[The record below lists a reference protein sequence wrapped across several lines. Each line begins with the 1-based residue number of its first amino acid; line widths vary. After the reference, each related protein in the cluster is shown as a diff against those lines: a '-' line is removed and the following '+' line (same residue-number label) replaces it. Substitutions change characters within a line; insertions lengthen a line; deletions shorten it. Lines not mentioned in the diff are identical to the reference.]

1 MWTFLLVLPFLNVE
15 YVYSNPDNY
24 KFKMLEN
31 FEINKENF
39 IEELKIVKLLQA
51 HKEKMKSYR
60 DFLKSRLDEFKQKS
74 ADKQLPISSK
84 HLLQRFYHYKSL
96 AKMEL
101 EHFETTQKQMKNLG
115 NQFPVVEDFT
125 GMPNKA

>member
-1 MWTFLLVLPFLNVE
+1 MWTFLFVLPFLNVE

-60 DFLKSRLDEFKQKS
+60 DFLK
-74 ADKQLPISSK
+74 
-84 HLLQRFYHYKSL
+84 
-96 AKMEL
+96 
-101 EHFETTQKQMKNLG
+101 G
-115 NQFPVVEDFT
+115 
-125 GMPNKA
+125 KA